1 MPPHRNNFEEQ
12 NEHTE
17 MLALKNEWP
26 THLTHNA
33 CIDPNLQ
40 SSNAI
45 SQFELEQRFEAIPAE
60 NNLKQCMFVMQM
72 QHGQ

>member
-1 MPPHRNNFEEQ
+1 MNDQPSY
-12 NEHTE
+12 
-17 MLALKNEWP
+17 
-26 THLTHNA
+26 A
-33 CIDPNLQ
+33 CIDQNLQ

-72 QHGQ
+72 RHGQ

>member
-1 MPPHRNNFEEQ
+1 MTNPSY
-12 NEHTE
+12 
-17 MLALKNEWP
+17 
-26 THLTHNA
+26 A
-33 CIDPNLQ
+33 CIDQNLQ
-40 SSNAI
+40 SSSAI

>member
-26 THLTHNA
+26 THLTHV
-33 CIDPNLQ
+33 LTK
-40 SSNAI
+40 I
-45 SQFELEQRFEAIPAE
+45 SRAQMPLQFELEQRFEAIPAE